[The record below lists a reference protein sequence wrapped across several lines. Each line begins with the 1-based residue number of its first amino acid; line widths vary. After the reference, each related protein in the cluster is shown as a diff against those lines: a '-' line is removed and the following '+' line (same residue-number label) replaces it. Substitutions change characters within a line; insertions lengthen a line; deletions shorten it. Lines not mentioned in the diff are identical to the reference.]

1 MMIHESFQSFLNEEE
16 KKQSEALVLFKVT
29 FKEDFKIQATEGP
42 NKGEWK
48 SLSSKWVLITNRQ
61 AVALKQQPAIDS
73 IKAAHEFKDKD
84 SANAWLKQK
93 GEKEGSE
100 IKGSVTELEDVFKIM
115 KTMVKKSEK
124 KTAEERAKEKEKTE
138 KEKEKKDEHN
148 TYLGMPGA
156 LAESKV
162 SDYIMELLEKW
173 YQNPRNKNVLKKLMD
188 ATGIDNS
195 KKLEDVLKR
204 NTDAYTAFNSLMQVE
219 SFATNLYEISGDWL
233 GGTLRFAGGF
243 TFNQSGN
250 DNTMPKT
257 YETKKSL
264 GRGKW
269 DKMSHEQRL
278 SAINKVTKDE
288 AEANEF
294 AKTDWDKLPG
304 WLTDNLWEC
313 KIWESSDIINRDAA
327 IKDAEK
333 LGIVIGQK
341 YHAVTKEYG
350 RVDVVVKDIYYWRPT
365 GKLWVNTNQL
375 INKKEVPA
383 TEEGQIIFTDMKDL
397 EKFKEIKE

>member
-1 MMIHESFQSFLNEEE
+1 MIIHESFKSFLNEED
-16 KKQSEALVLFKVT
+16 KKQSEALVLFNVT

-48 SLSSKWVLITNRQ
+48 AESPKWILATNRQ
-61 AVALKQQPAIDS
+61 AVALKQQPAIES
-73 IKAAHEFKDKD
+73 IKAVHEFKDKD

-100 IKGSVTELEDVFKIM
+100 IKGSVTELDDLVKVT
-115 KTMVKKSEK
+115 KSMVKKTEK
-124 KTAEERAKEKEKTE
+124 KTAEEREKEKEKAE

-148 TYLGMPGA
+148 TYLGLPGA

-173 YQNPRNKNVLKKLMD
+173 YENPKNKNIIKKLMD
-188 ATGIDNS
+188 ATGIDDH
-195 KKLEDVLKR
+195 KELEEILKR

-219 SFATNLYEISGDWL
+219 SFATKLYEISGDWL

-243 TFNQSGN
+243 TFNKSGN

-257 YETKKSL
+257 YETKKAL
-264 GRGKW
+264 DRGKW
-269 DKMSHEQRL
+269 DKMSYEQRL
-278 SAINKVTKDE
+278 NSINKVTKDKVE
-288 AEANEF
+288 ADKF
-294 AKTDWDKLPG
+294 SKTEWDELPG

-313 KIWESSDIINRDAA
+313 KIWESSDIINRDVA
-327 IKDAEK
+327 IKDAGK
-333 LGIVIGQK
+333 LGIEIGKK
-341 YHAVTKEYG
+341 YHASTKEYG

-365 GKLWVNTNQL
+365 GKLWVDTNQL

-383 TEEGQIIFTDMKDL
+383 TQEGQIIFTDMKDL